1 MTLVPAYIFVISL
14 HPHCF
19 ISVRKGLIIRT
30 FLKLQR
36 CFFLGVKISIFWDN
50 KPVNLQEIP
59 LVVLEKRTRDKKG
72 VCHICDIYGTVLVVH
87 HATTNSS
94 IFFLART
101 MRKERKKNF
110 SISTATALVET

>member
-1 MTLVPAYIFVISL
+1 MTLVPAYIFIISL
-14 HPHCF
+14 LPHCF
-19 ISVRKGLIIRT
+19 KSVRKGLILRT
-30 FLKLQR
+30 FLGIKN
-36 CFFLGVKISIFWDN
+36 SIFWDN

-59 LVVLEKRTRDKKG
+59 LVVLEKRTRGKKG

-87 HATTNSS
+87 HATTNSC